1 MNGKML
7 SVFNYELRRN
17 FTRKGYLFTTF
28 GIPVVGFVIVMVLM
42 AVSGSSDPE
51 DQISQLENALEDIDQ
66 TGYVDYSG
74 LFGQPSAVV
83 ADSLTAFASEDVAQA
98 ALDADEIDAYYI
110 IPEDY
115 LDTGNVTMI
124 VPEFNPGQI
133 LSIEAPISNLV
144 YGDLIDRDVD
154 PALLLRVINM
164 PMVERIQLEADA
176 ADGEDG
182 VRRDEQQEFW
192 IVYAFGMI
200 FMISI
205 FGTNG
210 YLMQTVI
217 EEKENKLVEILIASV
232 RPMQLLVGKILGLGL
247 VGLFQV
253 VVWVMAALVL
263 SQVAS
268 SSSGL
273 ADSFL
278 ADLSVDVAILPVLV
292 IYFILG
298 YLFMAAGFGAIGA
311 ISNSMREGPNY
322 SIILTI
328 PAVVPFFFLTQF
340 VEDPNG
346 TLAVALSIF
355 PVTAPIAML
364 IRLVSTDV
372 PLIEVVVSLVLL
384 VLAVGGMMWLAGRIF
399 RVGMLLSG
407 TVPKPQELPR
417 LIFGRG

>member
-384 VLAVGGMMWLAGRIF
+384 VLALGGMMWLAGRIF

>member
-1 MNGKML
+1 MIDKTFN
-7 SVFNYELRRN
+7 VFIYELRRN
-17 FTRKGYLFTTF
+17 FSRKGYLFTTF

-42 AVSGSSDPE
+42 AASGSSDPE
-51 DQISQLENALEDIDQ
+51 DQISQLENALEDIDH

-74 LFGQPSAVV
+74 VFDEPSASV
-83 ADSLTAFASEDVAQA
+83 AESLTAYASEDAAQA
-98 ALDADEIDAYYI
+98 ALDAGEIDAYYI

-115 LDTGNVTMI
+115 LDTGDVTMI

-133 LSIEAPISNLV
+133 LSIEAPITNLV
-144 YGDLIDRDVD
+144 YGDLIDQDVD

-164 PMVERIQLEADA
+164 PVVERIQLEADA
-176 ADGEDG
+176 TDGEDG
-182 VRRDEQQEFW
+182 VERDEEQEFW

-253 VVWVMAALVL
+253 VVWVMAAVVL

-278 ADLSVDVAILPVLV
+278 ADLSVDVAILPILV

-346 TLAVALSIF
+346 TLAVVLSIF

-372 PLIEVVVSLVLL
+372 PLIEVAVSLVLL

-399 RVGMLLSG
+399 RVGTLLSG
-407 TVPKPQELPR
+407 TVPKPQEIPR
-417 LIFGRG
+417 LIFGRR